1 MTSRKFSVIIDTN
14 KYFLRG
20 LIMKEVKIK
29 LTNVQ
34 DIREF
39 VNQVILA
46 DYDVDLIQ
54 GRYVIDAKS
63 IMGIFSLDL
72 LSPIDLVAHTENA
85 DALLEGIKKF
95 IV

>member
-1 MTSRKFSVIIDTN
+1 
-14 KYFLRG
+14 
-20 LIMKEVKIK
+20 MKEINIK
-29 LTNVQ
+29 LSNVQ

-39 VNQVILA
+39 VNIVILS

-72 LSPIDLVAHTENA
+72 LSPIKLVAHTENPE
-85 DALLEGIKKF
+85 ALFEGVAKF
-95 IV
+95 VV

>member
-1 MTSRKFSVIIDTN
+1 
-14 KYFLRG
+14 
-20 LIMKEVKIK
+20 MKELTIK

-39 VNQVILA
+39 VNAVILS

-72 LSPIDLVAHTENA
+72 LSPITLVAHSDNA
-85 DALLEGIKKF
+85 DALVERIAKF
-95 IV
+95 TV

>member
-1 MTSRKFSVIIDTN
+1 MKRK
-14 KYFLRG
+14 
-20 LIMKEVKIK
+20 MKELTIK

-34 DIREF
+34 DIRDF
-39 VNQVILA
+39 VNQVILV

-72 LSPIDLVAHTENA
+72 LSPIKLIAHTDNA
-85 DALLEGIKKF
+85 DKLFANIEKF
-95 IV
+95 AV

>member
-1 MTSRKFSVIIDTN
+1 
-14 KYFLRG
+14 
-20 LIMKEVKIK
+20 MKEIIIK
-29 LTNVQ
+29 LSNVQ

-39 VNQVILA
+39 VNIVILS

-72 LSPIDLVAHTENA
+72 LSPIKLVAHTENPE
-85 DALLEGIKKF
+85 ALFEGVAKF
-95 IV
+95 VV

>member
-1 MTSRKFSVIIDTN
+1 
-14 KYFLRG
+14 
-20 LIMKEVKIK
+20 MKEVQIK
-29 LTNVQ
+29 LSNVQ

-39 VNQVILA
+39 GNVIIIA

-72 LSPIDLVAHTENA
+72 LSPITLVAHS
-85 DALLEGIKKF
+85 DHPDLLMEKIAKF
-95 IV
+95 II

>member
-1 MTSRKFSVIIDTN
+1 
-14 KYFLRG
+14 
-20 LIMKEVKIK
+20 MKEVKIK

-72 LSPIDLVAHTENA
+72 LSPISLVAHTDNA
-85 DALLEGIKKF
+85 DALLSGIEKF
-95 IV
+95 VV